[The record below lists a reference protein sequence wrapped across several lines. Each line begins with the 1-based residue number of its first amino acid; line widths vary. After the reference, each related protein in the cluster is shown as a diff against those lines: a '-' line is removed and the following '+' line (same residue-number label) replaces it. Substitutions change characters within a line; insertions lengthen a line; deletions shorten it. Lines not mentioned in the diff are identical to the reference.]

1 MAGDNGSRR
10 FVRLWWVLAFTAG
23 AAIGAASVILIGL
36 QDTIWWIVGVCGSV
50 IAVTAIFERYG
61 DTGLGSSRARKHQ
74 WRPSHQGV
82 QHSVGRKEAR
92 PKTSGGRGRLRA
104 INGKKIAEPPSGDE
118 I

>member
-23 AAIGAASVILIGL
+23 AAVGAASIILIGL

-61 DTGLGSSRARKHQ
+61 EGGLGLSHAPKRH
-74 WRPSHQGV
+74 WRPPHQVG
-82 QHSVGRKEAR
+82 QHTVGRKETK
-92 PKTSGGRGRLRA
+92 PKSPVRRGRLRP
-104 INGKKIAEPPSGDE
+104 INGKKIAEPPSGE
-118 I
+118 ES